1 MLTEGKECQNLRT
14 KQVEIDQRE
23 KQVISLSHVQGCA
36 ENVEVAT
43 SSTVWW
49 CPAALACMSSM
60 AQRLPRFKWERPA
73 GEWGTVY
80 TSCELYL
87 QQRLIAY

>member
-43 SSTVWW
+43 SSTI
-49 CPAALACMSSM
+49 ALAEETDESYTTVIDS
-60 AQRLPRFKWERPA
+60 AVYSLPW
-73 GEWGTVY
+73 
-80 TSCELYL
+80 
-87 QQRLIAY
+87 I